1 MRIIYNPAFIQKLK
15 KLNVRI
21 RKSFRERIAIFQLNP
36 SDPILD
42 NHPLEREL
50 KGYQSIDITAD
61 YRAVF
66 EELQVGEERIYY
78 FFLIGTHK
86 ELYKPTEEQ

>member
-1 MRIIYNPAFIQKLK
+1 MKIIYDPAFIRKLK

-21 RKSFRERIAIFQLNP
+21 RKSFREKIVIFQLNP

-42 NHPLEREL
+42 NHPLEQEL
-50 KGYQSIDITAD
+50 AGYRSIDITAD
-61 YRAVF
+61 YRAIF
-66 EELQVGEERIYY
+66 EELQKEEKVYY

-86 ELYKPTEEQ
+86 KLYKPQEKQ

>member
-1 MRIIYNPAFIQKLK
+1 M
-15 KLNVRI
+15 
-21 RKSFRERIAIFQLNP
+21 AIFQLNP
-36 SDPILD
+36 TDPILD

-50 KGYQSIDITAD
+50 TGYRSIDITAD

-66 EELQVGEERIYY
+66 EELQGGEEKICY

-86 ELYKPTEEQ
+86 ELYQPTEGQ

>member
-1 MRIIYNPAFIQKLK
+1 MNVVLDPALYKKLK
-15 KLNVRI
+15 KVDVRI
-21 RKSFRERIAIFQLNP
+21 RKGFKERIAIFQLNP

-50 KGYQSIDITAD
+50 TGYQSIDITAN

-66 EELQVGEERIYY
+66 EELQEGNEIIYF
-78 FFLIGTHK
+78 FFLIGTHE

>member
-1 MRIIYNPAFIQKLK
+1 MNVVLDPVLYKKLK

-21 RKSFRERIAIFQLNP
+21 RKNFRKMITIFQLNP

-42 NHPLEREL
+42 NHPLEKEL
-50 KGYQSIDITAD
+50 TGYRSIDITAD

-66 EELQVGEERIYY
+66 EELQEGEEKICY

-86 ELYKPTEEQ
+86 QLYTTCK

>member
-1 MRIIYNPAFIQKLK
+1 MNVVLDPALYKKLK

-21 RKSFRERIAIFQLNP
+21 RKNFRERIAIFQLNP

-50 KGYQSIDITAD
+50 TGYQSIDITAH

-66 EELQVGEERIYY
+66 EELQEGEERIYY

-86 ELYKPTEEQ
+86 ELYGEEK

>member
-1 MRIIYNPAFIQKLK
+1 MKIIYNPAFIQKLK
-15 KLNVRI
+15 KLDVRI

-42 NHPLEREL
+42 KHPLEWEL
-50 KGYQSIDITAD
+50 TGYQSIDITAN

-66 EELQVGEERIYY
+66 EELQEGNEIMYF
-78 FFLIGTHK
+78 FFLIGTHE

>member
-1 MRIIYNPAFIQKLK
+1 MTIVYHPAFIKKLK
-15 KLNVRI
+15 KLDVRI
-21 RKSFRERIAIFQLNP
+21 RKSFRERITLFQFNP

-42 NHPLEREL
+42 NHPLQREL
-50 KGYQSIDITAD
+50 IEYNSIDITAD

-66 EELQVGEERIYY
+66 EELKEEETIYF

-86 ELYKPTEEQ
+86 ELYKLEGKQ